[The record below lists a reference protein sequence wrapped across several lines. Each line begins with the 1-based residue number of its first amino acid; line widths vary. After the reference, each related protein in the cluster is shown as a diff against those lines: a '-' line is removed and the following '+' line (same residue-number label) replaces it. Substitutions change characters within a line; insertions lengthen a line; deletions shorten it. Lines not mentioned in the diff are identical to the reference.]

1 MERLGE
7 LERLTVEIK
16 ALKENLKANID
27 KVLLRR
33 VEEESEIPEETKEE
47 SEIAEA
53 KKKDDDLVLSL
64 EEEMDRKE
72 EEMLAASCTL
82 VEIFRE
88 LDCSFNG
95 AERRMGRLST
105 HELIEA
111 CVRYKDLAKLIE
123 TDIVSVQRATS
134 IRNFW
139 QPKISALF
147 HADQEADQ
155 NQRDL
160 VLLKARAGEEV
171 YWLVRKGFR
180 EARVASRMGCYKKPW
195 NLDGEATLTEL
206 LDALPLIVRRRHT
219 RPRRDS

>member
-111 CVRYKDLAKLIE
+111 CVL
-123 TDIVSVQRATS
+123 SVQRATS